1 MKCRRKKY
9 WPCSLSSGE
18 QERTGHCEL
27 EATSQVDALE
37 KVADGQTLAGL
48 SVGQRSRSALLG

>member
-18 QERTGHCEL
+18 QERAGHCEL
-27 EATSQVDALE
+27 EATFQVDALE
-37 KVADGQTLAGL
+37 KTADGQTPAGL
-48 SVGQRSRSALLG
+48 SAGQRSRSALLG